1 MSLAAK
7 YRQLQDFFAQ
17 LDTVAI
23 AYSGGVDSALL
34 LKVACDC
41 LGASNVLALTATSP
55 ILPAYEKEYGQRLVA
70 VLGVKQHFLTSNDL
84 DISEFVEN
92 SKDRC
97 YHCKFNIF
105 SLFLEFLDPAYILF
119 DGSNFDDLAAHR
131 PGKKALQQ
139 LNIRSPLLEAQ
150 LTKADVRELS
160 HQLKL
165 APWNKPAF
173 SCLATR
179 LPHGTKITVAR
190 LQQVDDC
197 EEWLRSHDFTNYRV
211 RYHQRLARIEVDPT
225 EIVRLLN
232 PTLRQELVDFFK
244 LNGFHYV
251 TLDLEGY
258 TVTT

>member
-1 MSLAAK
+1 MSLATK
-7 YRQLQDFFAQ
+7 YRQLQDFFAGF
-17 LDTVAI
+17 DAIAI

-55 ILPAYEKEYGQRLVA
+55 ILPAYEKEYGQRLIA
-70 VLGVKQHFLTSNDL
+70 VLGVKQHFIASNDL
-84 DISEFVEN
+84 ALNEFVEN
-92 SKDRC
+92 GEDRC
-97 YHCKFNIF
+97 YHCKFNIY
-105 SLFLEFLDPAYILF
+105 SLFLEFLDPPYILF

-131 PGKKALQQ
+131 PGRKALQQ
-139 LNIRSPLLEAQ
+139 LNIRSPLLETQ
-150 LTKADVRELS
+150 LTKADVRGLS
-160 HQLKL
+160 RQLKL
-165 APWNKPAF
+165 ASWNKPAF

-190 LQQVDDC
+190 LKQIDDC
-197 EEWLRSHDFTNYRV
+197 EEWLRLRNFTNYRV
-211 RYHQRLARIEVDPT
+211 RYHQHLARIEVDPT
-225 EIVRLLN
+225 DIDRLFN

-251 TLDLEGY
+251 TLDLQGY